1 MKPVEEAIRGAGISA
16 LIDMGC
22 TVHKISKGKFPKH
35 LFLRNVEHHKIGT
48 NVKVIRETADSTYI
62 AKMNEDGTFSD
73 EDFTVVLATDLHVD
87 MDNNLINKCFSMLV
101 KHLQDVKPDLLIL
114 TGDIIV
120 TEYQQIDCVQF
131 ARMMEELGIYWAF
144 VFGNHEARAEKE
156 FHKFFMLKN
165 LTRYEHCL
173 SKFGPSELFGYGNF
187 FVNIMKDEKTVLK
200 SFAFFDSGRDT
211 TEEHLKE
218 HGYPVDVKGYD
229 FIKKGQIEWYKNHI
243 ETLKKEY
250 GEVKSMIFMHIPIP
264 EYKEVMDFD
273 ENAEP
278 IPTGVPSGKAEVLF
292 GEMHESIGCSPHNSG
307 LFEEARALGAEAF
320 FAGHDHVNNFHAVY
334 KGVHLIYV
342 QAGGYEGYATGDKF
356 DIPES
361 ESLQGVSVMTLKQD
375 GDFSIES
382 RYNRD
387 YL

>member
-1 MKPVEEAIRGAGISA
+1 MKPLEEAVRGAGISA

-22 TVHKISKGKFPKH
+22 AVHKISGGKLPKH
-35 LFLRNVEHHKIGT
+35 LFLRNVEHEKVGSK
-48 NVKVIRETADSTYI
+48 VKVLKQTNDSAFI
-62 AKMNEDGTFSD
+62 AKMNDDGTFSD

-87 MDNNLINKCFSMLV
+87 TDTDLITKAFQMLV
-101 KHLQDVKPDLLIL
+101 NHLEAVKPDLLIL

-120 TEYQQIDCVQF
+120 TACQQIDCVQF
-131 ARMMEELGIYWAF
+131 ARLMEELGIYWAF

-187 FVNIMKDEKTVLK
+187 FVNVMKDENTVLK

-218 HGYPVDVKGYD
+218 HNFPVDKMGYD
-229 FIKKGQIEWYKNHI
+229 FIKKGQIDWYLKHI
-243 ETLKKEY
+243 DALKKQY
-250 GEVKSMIFMHIPIP
+250 GEVKSMLFMHIPVP

-273 ENAEP
+273 EKAEP
-278 IPTGVPSGKAEVLF
+278 IPTGYPTGKAEVLF
-292 GEMHESIGCSPHNSG
+292 GEMHESVGCSPHNSG
-307 LFEEARALGAEAF
+307 LFEAAREVGAEAF
-320 FAGHDHVNNFHAVY
+320 FAGHDHVNNFDAVY
-334 KGVHLIYV
+334 KGVHLVYV
-342 QAGGYEGYATGDKF
+342 QAGGYEGYNMDKF
-356 DIPES
+356 DLS
-361 ESLQGVSVMTLKQD
+361 ESDWTQGVTVMTIKNSGEFEFD
-375 GDFSIES
+375 R
-382 RYNRD
+382 RYNKE